1 MCSGGAGYRIPTT
14 PRGRK
19 AAPEL
24 KISKGRK
31 QEFFH
36 RRRRQVANRHMERRS
51 PSLTAGESN
60 LSRTETRPH
69 PWPDQHGSNHPHPCC
84 GWERKRV
91 RPRGKT
97 AWGVRRKSHTTS
109 RSAWPA
115 PLVGHAPLR
124 LGVVG
129 SSPAWVAERT

>member
-1 MCSGGAGYRIPTT
+1 MCFGGASYGIPTT
-14 PRGRK
+14 PRRRK
-19 AAPEL
+19 ATPEL
-24 KISKGRK
+24 KISKGRT

-36 RRRRQVANRHMERRS
+36 RRRRQVANGHRERRS

-60 LSRTETRPH
+60 PSRTEMWPH
-69 PWPDQHGSNHPHPCC
+69 PWPDQDGSNHPHPCC
-84 GWERKRV
+84 GWEHKRV
-91 RPRGKT
+91 RPCGKT
-97 AWGVRRKSHTTS
+97 AWRVLRKSRTTS
-109 RSAWPA
+109 RSAWLA